1 MALIFSIV
9 KLIDVYKDEESD
21 TTSLAMEYV
30 DSNEKSF
37 RDHMKLFNLKEI
49 KYYMYQILKAMD
61 YCHSKGIMHRDLKP
75 GNIML
80 DVAKKRVKI
89 LDWGLADFYHK
100 GRYFQDNL

>member
-1 MALIFSIV
+1 M
-9 KLIDVYKDEESD
+9 YKDEESN

-80 DVAKKRVKI
+80 DVMKKRVKI

-100 GRYFQDNL
+100 GTLF